1 METIHTIVSLGLMAN
16 LVAHNRQY
24 VKSSFNAAK
33 TKNDRNYVKRLDIRA
48 TSEYIYENQ
57 IEDAEAICNMFYL
70 NKNLRAVSINKRTK
84 VGMNGLMIYIMNFM
98 CSIHPDDEFII
109 DPDNVIIATGMSN
122 VAWEDDLKD
131 SVPECFK
138 NNIYHHGKLKK
149 LPAKLKEL
157 KNGLIIIDE
166 IDTGDKVGQRLHKI
180 LNDAGILDFEH
191 MERNNIRL
199 IFVSAT
205 MSDQLSELN
214 KWGDYHKNYKMT
226 VPSSYIG
233 HGDFLSLGIFDEF
246 YPVIDDDSAER
257 WVKNDIIDRYGNDY
271 RVSIIRTDLDNIKF
285 IEKACIKNN
294 IKFGNF
300 SRDKNDKITAAEVE
314 KIFESNLDQHIVL
327 AIKGFYRRANLIPNK
342 WKLKIGATHERFV
355 DNPNASVQV
364 QGLPGRMSGY
374 WRTEIENGHLTGPH
388 RTSIAAIKEYEEWY
402 NDPVSYVNKKKEK
415 ETFVAAKNFKNNEKC
430 NIKEKEVKK
439 IPNIVKCKTQ
449 EEIKEFFDK
458 NLKPINPSSRGPTIW
473 KDTKKNAAG
482 FFEATVREIKKVYS
496 YDEIKKEDKWGLN
509 KTKFTFRYQPCYDNI
524 NDPSTLHWCLIYY

>member
-1 METIHTIVSLGLMAN
+1 METIHTIASFALMAK
-16 LVAHNRQY
+16 LVATNRQY
-24 VKSSFNAAK
+24 VKDSFNAAK
-33 TKNDRNYVKRLDIRA
+33 SNNNRNFELGVLGS
-48 TSEYIYENQ
+48 TSEYIYRNQ

-122 VAWEDDLKD
+122 VAWEDDLKN
-131 SVPECFK
+131 SVPGCFK

-149 LPAKLKEL
+149 LPARLKKL

-166 IDTGDKVGQRLHKI
+166 IDTGDKVGQILHKI
-180 LNDAGILDFEH
+180 LNDAGILDFAH
-191 MERNNIRL
+191 MEKNNIRL

-205 MSDQLSELN
+205 MSDQLNELN

-233 HGDFLSLGIFDEF
+233 HGDLLSLGILNEF
-246 YPVIDDDSAER
+246 YPVNNDKSAER
-257 WVKNDIIDRYGNDY
+257 WIKEDIIDRYKDDY
-271 RVSIIRTDLDNIKF
+271 RVHIIRTDLDSINF
-285 IEKACIKNN
+285 IERACNKNN

-314 KIFESNLDQHIVL
+314 KIFESNLEQHMVL

-402 NDPVSYVNKKKEK
+402 NDPVSYAAKKNEK
-415 ETFVAAKNFKNNEKC
+415 TFVAAENFKNNEKC
-430 NIKEKEVKK
+430 NIKEKAIKESPK
-439 IPNIVKCKTQ
+439 IVKCKTQ
-449 EEIKEFFDK
+449 EEIKKFFND
-458 NLKPINPSSRGPTIW
+458 NLKPTNPSSRGPTLW
-473 KDTKKNAAG
+473 KDSKKNAAG

-509 KTKFTFRYQPCYDNI
+509 KAKFTFRYQPCYDDI
-524 NDPSTLHWCLIYY
+524 NDPTTLHWCLIYY